1 MPLFASVKDRT
12 NGVIGCVFE
21 DDPDGVQ
28 LTDELKVLDR
38 LKEIGY
44 EVIYPRRI
52 PPGTKDLTAVITRFK
67 QAGAEVIYANC
78 MPDTFAVFF
87 SQSQMLGFKPKLILV
102 SRGITAAG
110 SPDPFGDA
118 VVGVVKDLQ
127 WWDSYPYPGNDWIRA
142 NWDRISGGLFY
153 CTFEGYAYAWMQA
166 AIKAIEIAGSL
177 DKSKINDAMLKL
189 DFESATGRVK
199 FDPQTHVCKGV
210 PTLGQIFKTP
220 EGKWKIN
227 IVWAPEGSG
236 IPTQPLLFP
245 KPWS

>member
-110 SPDPFGDA
+110 SP
-118 VVGVVKDLQ
+118 
-127 WWDSYPYPGNDWIRA
+127 
-142 NWDRISGGLFY
+142 
-153 CTFEGYAYAWMQA
+153 
-166 AIKAIEIAGSL
+166 
-177 DKSKINDAMLKL
+177 
-189 DFESATGRVK
+189 
-199 FDPQTHVCKGV
+199 
-210 PTLGQIFKTP
+210 
-220 EGKWKIN
+220 
-227 IVWAPEGSG
+227 
-236 IPTQPLLFP
+236 
-245 KPWS
+245 